1 MNESLGNEQV
11 EDRGIAATASY
22 WIGKDG
28 LVESAPI
35 IREKN
40 NLEQVNLQYINREN
54 RPNPKYKAIFVG
66 LIHPDEGEA
75 SKIFDED
82 TSADIQFPH
91 LKVME
96 AHSAAGMFNKRELP
110 VPFPE
115 KDLLEL
121 TLENISD
128 LVIFIKGQ
136 GYIGLDDVIDAYHED
151 SAREKL
157 FEIFKINPEC
167 AEALSLQNDIR
178 TISILI
184 GKNEVE
190 QAQQK
195 LDSLKPRLIKL
206 ALGNEWV
213 IAKKINLNR
222 QFPIDGEISSWDDV
236 EKQITYPEA
245 RMFLQLIKD
254 HPELKY
260 LISIHEDPEHGSDDE
275 ITHQQNAGK
284 EDLLLG
290 KSGVYFYDSNFG
302 LKDDPDKELIKS
314 LHENL
319 VRRLVENGFRIL
331 NGLDSETDQNL
342 GFSADHGYANSP
354 NVNSDGKR
362 EKSGG
367 SLEEA
372 FVEIGRLGLTGKDG
386 QKIQAERAFCLEIP
400 GRLSPERKALLLKI
414 YKEELI
420 VPFLASHGIS

>member
-1 MNESLGNEQV
+1 MNESSNK
-11 EDRGIAATASY
+11 ISY
-22 WIGKDG
+22 RVGREGQI
-28 LVESAPI
+28 ESTQPDQEEAD
-35 IREKN
+35 
-40 NLEQVNLQYINREN
+40 LERVDLQYVNRDGK
-54 RPNPKYKAIFVG
+54 PNPEYKVIFVG
-66 LIHPDEGEA
+66 QLHPDEEQA
-75 SKIFDED
+75 SKIFDEE
-82 TSADIQFPH
+82 TSADLQFPH
-91 LKVME
+91 LKAME

-110 VPFPE
+110 IPFPE

-121 TLENISD
+121 TLEVIGD

-157 FEIFKINPEC
+157 AEIFKINPEC

-184 GKNEVE
+184 GKNEIE
-190 QAQQK
+190 EAQKK
-195 LDSLKPRLIKL
+195 LDLLKPKLMKL

-222 QFPIDGEISSWDDV
+222 QFPIDGEVFSWADV

-275 ITHQQNAGK
+275 ITYQQNSGK

-302 LKDDPDKELIKS
+302 AKDDPDKELIKN

-319 VRRLVENGFRIL
+319 VRKLVENGFRIL

-342 GFSADHGYANSP
+342 GFSADRGYANSP

-420 VPFLASHGIS
+420 VPFLAGRGIS